1 MSIDDAK
8 TETFNAW
15 SRSYSPERN
24 WDAINSIRHAP
35 IDTRIGH
42 LVARMFFRGIYFP
55 QMSKWAWMKLVYQNR
70 KPILSLSREGLTTW
84 RAARRRRRLEAQP
97 FQPAQ

>member
-1 MSIDDAK
+1 
-8 TETFNAW
+8 
-15 SRSYSPERN
+15 
-24 WDAINSIRHAP
+24 
-35 IDTRIGH
+35 
-42 LVARMFFRGIYFP
+42 MFFRGIYFP